1 MKASHK
7 HGDPLSTS
15 DTTTHMESYHEDS
28 ILLKVIKALRY
39 LANIYSALTMR
50 EQKNETHMDLAL
62 KAITFFV

>member
-7 HGDPLSTS
+7 HGNALSNS
-15 DTTTHMESYHEDS
+15 DTTTPMESYHEDS
-28 ILLKVIKALRY
+28 ILLKVIKALHY

-62 KAITFFV
+62 KAIMFLV